1 MKSFIKQ
8 NTLFIIVN
16 TISITLFFVLLYFSV
31 DYSKRSEELLKK
43 TENTKQ
49 DLSEIND
56 DKKDL
61 RHIIS
66 DYKEIQ
72 SDLKILSSIEKDLSN
87 FSNYLVN
94 EKENVGTKWANKS
107 AESVNASIT
116 RLYSRLRKKCKNSYI
131 SLPRA
136 SNESPNSNLFQ
147 SSNVNKSDDLFGFS
161 FSSYDGFWPSFSADE
176 ARKLGVQSE
185 IINELIDHLSLCT
198 DSNHT
203 IEIISIKRETVGQ
216 IDKDNIGEDVLD
228 LTDIEPLLFRNLD
241 EIDSYVFKLSLNTQT
256 IPLRKLVNKL
266 RPPFLMR
273 EILINPV
280 EDSSGNSFE
289 QNSLSLDPFSTAVKA
304 EDKFVPIV
312 SKVDSQVEIIFEY
325 IISSNRNLTDI
336 FQLLSKHEYP
346 SSEVLYNWLN
356 QSSHEPLITEA
367 KKYFNDAN
375 IR

>member
-8 NTLFIIVN
+8 NTLFIVIN
-16 TISITLFFVLLYFSV
+16 TISITLFFVLIYFSV
-31 DYSKRSEELLKK
+31 DFSQRSEELLKK

-72 SDLKILSSIEKDLSN
+72 SDLKILSSNEKDLSN
-87 FSNYLVN
+87 FLNYLVN

-116 RLYSRLRKKCKNSYI
+116 RLFSRLRKKCKNSFI
-131 SLPRA
+131 SLPQA
-136 SNESPNSNLFQ
+136 SNETPNSNLFQ
-147 SSNVNKSDDLFGFS
+147 SSNFNKSDDLFGFA
-161 FSSYDGFWPSFSADE
+161 FSSYDGFWPSFSAEE

-185 IINELIDHLSLCT
+185 IINELIDHLSMCT
-198 DSNHT
+198 DANHT
-203 IEIISIKRETVGQ
+203 IEIVSIKREIVGQ

-241 EIDSYVFKLSLNTQT
+241 EIDSFVFKLSLKTQT

-266 RPPFLMR
+266 RPPFLLR

-280 EDSSGNSFE
+280 EDNTENSFE
-289 QNSLSLDPFSTAVKA
+289 QNSFTPDPFSTAAKP

-336 FQLLSKHEYP
+336 FQLLSKHEY
-346 SSEVLYNWLN
+346 SNSEVLYNWLN
-356 QSSHEPLITEA
+356 QSGHEPLITEA